1 VVDADS
7 FNSETELCPECHE
20 KRRQTN
26 KESREI
32 PCRHDLQGFIR
43 QYIDAAGIGQ
53 EKHGPLFR
61 STVRKE
67 KRLTGHMM
75 IANDICRMLKRRLKK
90 AGLPERISPHSF
102 RVAVAT
108 DLLKQNVPLEQVQYL
123 LGHADARTTKLYDR
137 RERQVTRNVV
147 ERISV

>member
-1 VVDADS
+1 MKVA
-7 FNSETELCPECHE
+7 
-20 KRRQTN
+20 
-26 KESREI
+26 
-32 PCRHDLQGFIR
+32 IR

-53 EKHGPLFR
+53 EKNGPLFR
-61 STVRKE
+61 STVCVE

-75 IANDICRMLKRRLKK
+75 ITNDICRMVKRRLKK

-108 DLLKQNVPLEQVQYL
+108 DLLRQNVPLEQVQYL